1 MVKLVHKRDG
11 VFITVVIKGVMAL
24 LCVIALSTSLYA
36 FADVSDVRFGGNMS
50 KSRVVIDVSK
60 GVMPKVFML
69 ADPYRVV
76 IDLPNAKWSAKQKH
90 KPAGLIS
97 SFRHGLFQPKV
108 YRIVLDLKRPAVI
121 AKTFTLPPKGKYGNR
136 VVIDLTSTSRVNFI
150 AAVDKSRKARVKN
163 RPRVKYAQ
171 PNLKSPKSRNRGSK
185 RVITIDAGHGG
196 IDPGTLGRYGKNEDD
211 LTLLMSREIKRQL
224 EETRRYKVILTR
236 SSDVYIE
243 HRRRYEIGRK
253 FGSDLFI
260 SIHVDSVSNPKT
272 RGGSVYTLSERSS
285 DKEAARLAAR
295 ENKSDLI
302 AGVDLDKTDNDVS
315 GILIELAQR
324 ETMNYSA
331 RFAEVLVGSMRKNV
345 RMLKTGHRYASL
357 MVLKAPDMPSVLIE
371 TGFQTNR
378 QDAKV
383 LNSRSGRS
391 KIARGIVQGVDNY
404 FNSVINV
411 ASR

>member
-1 MVKLVHKRDG
+1 MLKIDR
-11 VFITVVIKGVMAL
+11 VFMTTVTKGLMAL
-24 LCVIALSTSLYA
+24 LSVLALSASVYA
-36 FADVSDVRFGGNMS
+36 VADVSDVRFGGNMS
-50 KSRVVIDVSK
+50 KSRVVIDMSK
-60 GVMPKVFML
+60 GVAPKVFML

-76 IDLPNAKWSAKQKH
+76 IDLPSAKWSAKQKH
-90 KPAGLIS
+90 KPTGLIS

-121 AKTFTLPPKGKYGNR
+121 AKTFTLPPTKGKYGNR
-136 VVIDLTSTSRVNFI
+136 VVIDLTSTSRANFI

-163 RPRVKYAQ
+163 MPRVKYAQ
-171 PNLKSPKSRNRGSK
+171 PNLKSPKTRNRGSK
-185 RVITIDAGHGG
+185 RIITIDPGHGG

-211 LTLLMSREIKRQL
+211 LTLLMSSEIKRQL
-224 EETRRYKVILTR
+224 EATRRYKVVLTR
-236 SSDVYIE
+236 SSDVYVK

-260 SIHVDSVSNPKT
+260 SIHVDSVDNPKT

-331 RFAEVLVGSMRKNV
+331 RFAEVLVGSMRNNV